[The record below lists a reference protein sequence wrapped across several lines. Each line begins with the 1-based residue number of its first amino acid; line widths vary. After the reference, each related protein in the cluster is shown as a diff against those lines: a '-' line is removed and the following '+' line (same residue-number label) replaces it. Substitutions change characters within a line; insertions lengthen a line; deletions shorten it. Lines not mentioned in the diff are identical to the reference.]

1 MAPMPW
7 SMIIVILAITGGLAD
22 SLLTLYAVRTFG
34 AEVEDNPLVRRFAN
48 YSGGLAC
55 FFPFFTFCVLTVFA
69 YSLGWDSIVLA
80 LAVISWAIVA
90 WNILAISINRRR
102 AQKEES

>member
-22 SLLTLYAVRTFG
+22 SLLTLYAVKTFG
-34 AEVEDNPLVRRFAN
+34 AKVEDNPLVRRFAN
-48 YSGGLAC
+48 HSCGLAC

-69 YSLGWDSIVLA
+69 HSFGWDSIVLA

-90 WNILAISINRRR
+90 WNLLAILINHRR
-102 AQKEES
+102 AREEES